1 MKKFIFLFF
10 FLLIEC
16 STTNKVYICGDHE
29 CKNKKERNDY
39 FNNNI
44 SMEVYVIEKSKEKRK
59 NLDLVQINFPDDE
72 NSIDKVKAKEKKEL
86 YINKKKDFKEKKP
99 SKIKLKVQTP
109 ISDKPEITQKK
120 QKVIET
126 EKSFTYNNKKTTKVV
141 HMCKS
146 TKECDINVIS
156 KIVSDRGK
164 EKSFPKINF

>member
-1 MKKFIFLFF
+1 MFLDF
-10 FLLIEC
+10 FLKLKDSKIPVSINEFL
-16 STTNKVYICGDHE
+16 TFLQALEFNFAQFDVNKFYYLARASLVKD
-29 CKNKKERNDY
+29 
-39 FNNNI
+39 
-44 SMEVYVIEKSKEKRK
+44 EK
-59 NLDLVQINFPDDE
+59 L
-72 NSIDKVKAKEKKEL
+72 IDKVKAKEKKDL